1 MSVALIRH
9 PDCERHDPGEGHPES
24 PRRLAAIRD
33 HLISLRVMDLLR
45 EYEAPEVTPEAL
57 LRVHSADY
65 LAQLEALAPAAGIVA
80 VDADTRMTPDT
91 LPAAR
96 RAAGAG
102 VLAVDLI
109 MKGEVNRAF
118 CAVRPPGHHAERGK
132 AMGFCF
138 YNNIAV
144 AVAHALAVHGLKRV
158 AVVDFDVHYGNGTED
173 AFFDEPRVTVLSSFQ
188 DHLFPDNPVRDLP
201 GRFFNL
207 PLAPGTTGREMRQHY
222 HDQLLPALDAAR
234 PQLLFVSAGFDA
246 HYADPLAQLRFKEE
260 DYAWLTEQ
268 IATIAN
274 RHAKGRVLSM
284 LEGGYDPG
292 ALGRSVAAHVRAL
305 LET

>member
-1 MSVALIRH
+1 MSVALIQH

-24 PRRLAAIRD
+24 PARLAAIRD

-45 EYEAPEVTPEAL
+45 EHEAPEVSREAL
-57 LRVHSADY
+57 LRVHTPEY
-65 LAQLEALAPAAGIVA
+65 LDRLESLAPTSGIVA
-80 VDADTRMTPDT
+80 VDADTRMTADT

-102 VLAVDLI
+102 LLGVDLV
-109 MKGEVNRAF
+109 MRGEVNRAF
-118 CAVRPPGHHAERGK
+118 CAVRPPGHHAERDK

-144 AVAHALAVHGLKRV
+144 AAAHALAVHKLKRV
-158 AVVDFDVHYGNGTED
+158 AIVDFDVHYGNGTED
-173 AFFDEPRVTVLSSFQ
+173 AFADDARVTVLSSFQ
-188 DHLFPDNPVRDLP
+188 NHLFPDNPLRELP

-207 PLAPGTTGREMRQHY
+207 PLAPGTTGRELRQHY

-234 PQLLFVSAGFDA
+234 PQLIFISAGFDA
-246 HYADPLAQLRFKEE
+246 HYADPLAQLRLKEE
-260 DYAWLTEQ
+260 DYAWLTEE
-268 IATIAN
+268 IARIAN
-274 RHAKGRVLSM
+274 RHAAGRVISM

-292 ALGRSVAAHVRAL
+292 ALGRSVVAHVRAL

>member
-1 MSVALIRH
+1 MSVALIQH

-24 PRRLAAIRD
+24 PRRLGAIRD

-45 EYEAPEVTPEAL
+45 SYEAPEVTRKAL
-57 LRVHSADY
+57 LRVHTADY
-65 LAQLEALAPAAGIVA
+65 LDHLDGLAPRDGTVA
-80 VDADTRMTPDT
+80 VDADTRMTAET

-102 VLAVDLI
+102 VLGVDLV
-109 MKGEVNRAF
+109 MRNEANRVF
-118 CAVRPPGHHAERGK
+118 CAVRPPGHHAERQK

-144 AVAHALAVHGLKRV
+144 AAAHALAVHKLKRV
-158 AVVDFDVHYGNGTED
+158 AIVDFDVHYGNGTED
-173 AFFDEPRVTVLSSFQ
+173 AFIDDSRVTVLSSFQ
-188 DHLFPDNPVRDLP
+188 NHLFPDNPVRDLP

-234 PQLLFVSAGFDA
+234 PQLVFISAGFDA

-260 DYAWLTEQ
+260 DYSWLTEQ
-268 IATIAN
+268 IVRIAD
-274 RHAKGRVLSM
+274 RHAGGRVVAM

-292 ALGRSVAAHVRAL
+292 ALGRSTVAHIRAL
-305 LET
+305 LEA